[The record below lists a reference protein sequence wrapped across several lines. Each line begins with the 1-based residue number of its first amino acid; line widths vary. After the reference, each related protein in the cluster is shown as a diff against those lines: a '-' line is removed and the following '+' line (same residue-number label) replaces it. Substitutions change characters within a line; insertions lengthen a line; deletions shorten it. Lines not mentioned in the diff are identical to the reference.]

1 MVMYMDHATPTRERL
16 RAAALSLFV
25 RKGVAETTTRELAA
39 LAGVAEGTIYRHY
52 KSKED
57 LVRELF
63 EDHYFRF
70 GSALDRIRRGTVGG
84 LTARLA
90 AMIAF
95 MASLYDSD
103 PTLYRFLLL
112 AQHTALPN
120 IATALSESP
129 ASVFRCL
136 IDDAIAAGEIPS
148 QDAALSTAMLIGA
161 IIQPTLAMVYGSL
174 EGPMTRCVPEIVA
187 RSLAILERPAAL
199 SETIE
204 GGER

>member
-1 MVMYMDHATPTRERL
+1 MDQATPTRERL
-16 RAAALSLFV
+16 RAAALILFV
-25 RKGVAETTTRELAA
+25 QKGVAETTTRELAA

-70 GSALDRIRRGTVGG
+70 GGELDRIRAATAGG
-84 LTARLA
+84 LA
-90 AMIAF
+90 AKLGAMTGY

-120 IATALSESP
+120 IAKALPESP
-129 ASVFRCL
+129 ASAFRRL
-136 IDDAIAAGEIPS
+136 VADAIAAAQIPP
-148 QDAALSTAMLIGA
+148 QNATLSAAMLIGA
-161 IIQPTLAMVYGSL
+161 IIQPALALIYGTL
-174 EGPMTRCVPEIVA
+174 EGPMTAHVPEIVA
-187 RSLAILERPAAL
+187 RGLALLERSAAL
-199 SETIE
+199 SETKE
-204 GGER
+204 GDQR

>member
-1 MVMYMDHATPTRERL
+1 MDQATPTRERL

-25 RKGVAETTTRELAA
+25 HKGVAETTTRELAA

-63 EDHYFRF
+63 EDNYFRF
-70 GSALDRIRRGTVGG
+70 GGALDRIRRETGDGFPAKLG
-84 LTARLA
+84 

-95 MASLYDSD
+95 TASLYDSD

-112 AQHTALPN
+112 AQHTALPS
-120 IATALSESP
+120 IATALPERP
-129 ASVFRCL
+129 GSVFRRL
-136 IDDAIAAGEIPS
+136 IDDAIATGEIPP
-148 QDAALSTAMLIGA
+148 QNATLSTAMLIGA
-161 IIQPTLAMVYGSL
+161 IIQPALAMIYGTL
-174 EGPMTRCVPEIVA
+174 DGPMTRCVPEIVA
-187 RSLAILERPAAL
+187 RSLAMLERPAVL
-199 SETIE
+199 SDTRE